1 MNDNTLYDDL
11 LLATAALLEE
21 HEYKKAIAKKEEEK
35 QKEEEKITEAEEKLS
50 ILRKGPG
57 KATKVLAIVFTA
69 LALFFL
75 TMTLIFLSF
84 APGGEIASA
93 FLFGMCGVPAIVFVI
108 VSYKRGDSY
117 KTASEEAA
125 QEYKKCTAL
134 VAKNTQKIDSEIVKL
149 RQKLDD
155 KHFECLKLTKGLP
168 VAYSDLFSVSYMLML
183 VTNQRCDT
191 IKEAINMLELERRHH
206 QLLSALQVIS
216 TKLGYINSALSQV
229 KACLSNL
236 NTNVKKMK
244 AIETLEFLE
253 S

>member
-21 HEYKKAIAKKEEEK
+21 HEYKRKIAEKEKEREEE
-35 QKEEEKITEAEEKLS
+35 EERLAEADEKLEITKIAPTKAFTVLATILMALS
-50 ILRKGPG
+50 ILWLIIG
-57 KATKVLAIVFTA
+57 LAFLSSDPEISEIFIA
-69 LALFFL
+69 FFL
-75 TMTLIFLSF
+75 ICIALSITF
-84 APGGEIASA
+84 IITNRSKKESYKFDIEEATEEHKKCKAVVAKHIKKIDLEIA
-93 FLFGMCGVPAIVFVI
+93 
-108 VSYKRGDSY
+108 
-117 KTASEEAA
+117 
-125 QEYKKCTAL
+125 
-134 VAKNTQKIDSEIVKL
+134 NL
-149 RQKLDD
+149 RQALDD
-155 KHFECLKLTKGLP
+155 KHFECLKLTEEIP

-191 IKEAINMLELERRHH
+191 LKEAINMLELERRHH
-206 QLLSALQVIS
+206 QLLSALQVIG

-236 NTNVKKMK
+236 NTNVIKMK